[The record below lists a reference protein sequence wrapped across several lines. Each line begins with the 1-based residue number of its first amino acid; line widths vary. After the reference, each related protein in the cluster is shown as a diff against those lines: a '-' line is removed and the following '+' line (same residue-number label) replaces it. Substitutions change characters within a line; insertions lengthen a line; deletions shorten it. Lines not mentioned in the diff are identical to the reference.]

1 MMIEITETQQLDKIL
16 QENPAVVLDFYAPWC
31 APCRQLLPVLEG
43 MSNENEDVVFCK
55 INVDENIDIAKKYVV
70 RSIPTVKYIKD
81 GEIVDTSMGMQP
93 KQNIL
98 EHLEKLK

>member
-1 MMIEITETQQLDKIL
+1 MIEIKETQQLDKIL

-70 RSIPTVKYIKD
+70 RSIPTVKYIKH